1 VAPKRVKPLDKVL
14 LDAATANLSE
24 PRGQQLIFDYY
35 KRVGYLPPKDAQGH
49 TFKSLQEYLSAVQ
62 RLANQERS
70 INPDANPNEWLRAAE
85 ARLGFNRQIRSA
97 KTGKELSIVAS
108 RQLEDPKQ
116 KLAKNRVG
124 SVFPL
129 EIGEDGN
136 VRFNKRKY
144 MSAEGGLPRPV
155 YDFIES
161 KHGTEVANTYQKS
174 VRKEWKDMGDAG
186 RKLAA
191 ETGIPFDRGHWL
203 SNKYGGAESARAGA
217 LEIAKLNRLHGAA
230 PRGNIEAIR
239 ETGRTSFGWL
249 DDFYQWD
256 LTNNKLNVLGSEHL
270 KDADLQAISSG
281 LDPNKIIAQRVGEW
295 EARGRTPDPDSVGF
309 IFGSQLDRDETIRQQ
324 QLRMMEEQLA
334 SISKTGIDPQTGNP
348 VSPER
353 LDELQKGARAAK
365 KSTKLM
371 PGGAALKTLG
381 KAASVLP
388 GVGAVLDVGDV
399 FAGTQ
404 QAMTSSSR
412 QQQTTGALR
421 SASGALGLASLAA
434 PVLAPAA
441 LAVSGVSAL
450 AERRAAMPKPAQ
462 VDQIIPTPKP
472 VMANTPTGVAQL
484 KAMPKSKPLN
494 LVNEAQYFIVNPIR
508 SAYDRIFGKRDI

>member
-1 VAPKRVKPLDKVL
+1 MRLFYLFLVMSFLGRLQAQSISAVTSTVVDSSKFKKVV
-14 LDAATANLSE
+14 TPEGFST
-24 PRGQQLIFDYY
+24 QLNVVYAKVNDWEG
-35 KRVGYLPPKDAQGH
+35 RMDLYLPPTVGEPTPVIINIHGGGWNHGAKEEQGGFAPY
-49 TFKSLQEYLSAVQ
+49 FKA
-62 RLANQERS
+62 
-70 INPDANPNEWLRAAE
+70 
-85 ARLGFNRQIRSA
+85 GFA
-97 KTGKELSIVAS
+97 
-108 RQLEDPKQ
+108 
-116 KLAKNRVG
+116 
-124 SVFPL
+124 
-129 EIGEDGN
+129 
-136 VRFNKRKY
+136 
-144 MSAEGGLPRPV
+144 
-155 YDFIES
+155 
-161 KHGTEVANTYQKS
+161 VANIEYRLTGQS
-174 VRKEWKDMGDAG
+174 TAP
-186 RKLAA
+186 AA
-191 ETGIPFDRGHWL
+191 IEDTRC
-203 SNKYGGAESARAGA
+203 A
-217 LEIAKLNRLHGAA
+217 LIYLIKNAKALH
-230 PRGNIEAIR
+230 
-239 ETGRTSFGWL
+239 
-249 DDFYQWD
+249 
-256 LTNNKLNVLGSEHL
+256 
-270 KDADLQAISSG
+270 

-348 VSPER
+348 VLPER
-353 LDELQKGARAAK
+353 LDELERGARAAK

-371 PGGAALKTLG
+371 PGGTTLKTLG
-381 KAASVLP
+381 KAASILP

-404 QAMTSSSR
+404 QAMTSGSR